1 MDNILY
7 AVHLLLGK
15 TVSWKTVNE
24 FYHNHAERQNGK
36 FSDKNL
42 EPSGGEYFQFKR
54 NINVTNL
61 KYHLN
66 CCGS

>member
-24 FYHNHAERQNGK
+24 FYHNHAERHIGK
-36 FSDKNL
+36 FNDKNL
-42 EPSGGEYFQFKR
+42 QPSGRGGGIFSSSE
-54 NINVTNL
+54 T
-61 KYHLN
+61 
-66 CCGS
+66 

>member
-36 FSDKNL
+36 FSNKNL
-42 EPSGGEYFQFKR
+42 EPSGEGVLSVQVKH
-54 NINVTNL
+54 
-61 KYHLN
+61 K
-66 CCGS
+66 CD